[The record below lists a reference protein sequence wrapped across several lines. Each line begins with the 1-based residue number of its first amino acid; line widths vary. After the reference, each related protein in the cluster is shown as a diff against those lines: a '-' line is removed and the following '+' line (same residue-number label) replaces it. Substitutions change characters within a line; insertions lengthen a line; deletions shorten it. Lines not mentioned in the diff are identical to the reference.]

1 MEFYK
6 LLEAKPTVTAAMLAG
21 LTPKF
26 INRARVG
33 INGGHT
39 ADVVAWME
47 KHGLTNL
54 ETADR
59 DFMLQYV
66 REQSSDVLPKTY
78 SIESWVDNHKGSL
91 TVTENKVT
99 VQTPTT
105 DPIELV
111 PEVYLTEPEVKCGQT
126 MTTYIVATFFSLDQ
140 RRIRSVMSE
149 ELWGTRLNHSKSVS
163 KASTLLTLCEAL
175 EGFFPPPE
183 NVVSMSGPAW
193 HNHVWLTIKNMDYTN
208 YLYLTMSL
216 AYKFFNVIEFKDGQ
230 PGIRTYME
238 GKVKKMVCPVGTV
251 IRWNESMMPKEER
264 PKLKKWKKKH
274 GFFPLIVVKGMET
287 SIRLPEQKIVP
298 QYVYAFVSSAEKMI
312 GGQSGSYGWFL
323 NTRHMITMP
332 EPAEIVNKVTLSV
345 AITAAKT
352 YPYLKFQVDMPMSGL
367 YKAVQAIYNH
377 KIDNLRPKVTKKEYS
392 SLSWPPLEKGYLDMV
407 EDADAYLITNISNT
421 TPTPSGKLKLTD
433 VLAQDSA
440 KKIDVYG
447 PRAILIGS
455 ICGPAFFEDRYV
467 STWWGLGYSG
477 VSSPFPLGVKGW
489 FPGSD
494 APVQVDPPGQEGY
507 VADYYEELA
516 FLEWVDTRMRLC
528 LKAWANPILLSYN
541 PTFHLEGPPIEGRS
555 FLHSQDGT
563 MSVYAA
569 SKVSFKKEEKTD
581 PVPIDDAEMSEREDD
596 GDQDEDFEALPDLD
610 DIEGGRDDYEDE
622 EELIPPERPE
632 EVEEKPLEK
641 KKKAAKPMEKKK
653 SQQVREDSES
663 DVEEEPEK
671 KKNKKGAGK
680 KKAPKKVKQE
690 SESESEEEGE
700 SDVDMFAVPGGLNI
714 PVFKKN

>member
-1 MEFYK
+1 
-6 LLEAKPTVTAAMLAG
+6 
-21 LTPKF
+21 
-26 INRARVG
+26 
-33 INGGHT
+33 
-39 ADVVAWME
+39 
-47 KHGLTNL
+47 
-54 ETADR
+54 
-59 DFMLQYV
+59 
-66 REQSSDVLPKTY
+66 
-78 SIESWVDNHKGSL
+78 
-91 TVTENKVT
+91 
-99 VQTPTT
+99 
-105 DPIELV
+105 
-111 PEVYLTEPEVKCGQT
+111 
-126 MTTYIVATFFSLDQ
+126 
-140 RRIRSVMSE
+140 
-149 ELWGTRLNHSKSVS
+149 
-163 KASTLLTLCEAL
+163 
-175 EGFFPPPE
+175 
-183 NVVSMSGPAW
+183 
-193 HNHVWLTIKNMDYTN
+193 MDYTN